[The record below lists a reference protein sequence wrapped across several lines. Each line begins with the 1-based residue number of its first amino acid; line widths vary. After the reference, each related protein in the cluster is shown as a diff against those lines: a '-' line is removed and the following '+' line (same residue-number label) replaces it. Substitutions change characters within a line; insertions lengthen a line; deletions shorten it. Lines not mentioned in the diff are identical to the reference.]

1 MRTSV
6 ITPYTAYLRVYEPV
20 QAFPEPARARWRR
33 YVSSGATLDRIAG
46 SQAEH
51 QQALAGLLATPPLL
65 VPAHEST
72 DAYGLIVDGSVLLCP
87 VQTRLRC
94 WRAIAEIR
102 SELSWSI
109 TEAMLPPVV
118 VEQAESDFER
128 WRGDNPDEQPHILTN
143 TWFVPVRWFVPF
155 TQDERTV
162 EFGADGQPRT
172 LYFRT
177 PMVEARRRVA
187 RALRVLDRTVA
198 DGPVIKGVIE
208 LGQWLESFHPHS
220 WLELDYGGLVHLLD
234 DDSMAGDRS
243 AADVA
248 EALAALAAQDAR
260 AAAASYTRLMER
272 WRAVQALERAS

>member
-1 MRTSV
+1 VRTSV
-6 ITPYTAYLRVYEPV
+6 ITPYTAYLRVYEPL
-20 QAFPEPARARWRR
+20 QAFPEPARARWRQ
-33 YVSSGATLDRIAG
+33 YVGSGATLDRIDG

-51 QQALAGLLATPPLL
+51 REALAGLLATPPLL
-65 VPAHEST
+65 VPAHESA

-87 VQTRLRC
+87 LQTRLRC
-94 WRAIAEIR
+94 WSAIAETR
-102 SELSWSI
+102 DQLPPPI
-109 TEAMLPPVV
+109 TDVVLPPVV
-118 VEQAESDFER
+118 VQQAEADFER

-143 TWFVPVRWFVPF
+143 TWFVPLRWFVPF

-162 EFGADGQPRT
+162 EFGGAGQART

-198 DGPVIKGVIE
+198 DGPIINGVID

-234 DDSMAGDRS
+234 DDALSEDES

-248 EALAALAAQDAR
+248 EALAALAAEDAST
-260 AAAASYTRLMER
+260 AAASYTRLMER

>member
-1 MRTSV
+1 M

-20 QAFPEPARARWRR
+20 QAFPEPERARWRQ

-51 QQALAGLLATPPLL
+51 REALAGLLATPPVL

-72 DAYGLIVDGSVLLCP
+72 DAYGLIVDGTVFLCP
-87 VQTRLRC
+87 LQTRLRC
-94 WRAIAEIR
+94 WTAIAETR
-102 SELSWSI
+102 GQLPTPI
-109 TEAMLPPVV
+109 TDAVLPPLV

-128 WRGDNPDEQPHILTN
+128 WRGDNPDEQPHIRTN
-143 TWFVPVRWFVPF
+143 TWFVPLRWFVPF
-155 TQDERTV
+155 IQEERTV
-162 EFGADGQPRT
+162 EFGADSQPRT

-198 DGPVIKGVIE
+198 DGPIIKGVID

-234 DDSMAGDRS
+234 DESLADDQS
-243 AADVA
+243 AADVTEA
-248 EALAALAAQDAR
+248 LTALAAEDAR
-260 AAAASYTRLMER
+260 TAAASYTRLMER

>member
-65 VPAHEST
+65 VPAQEST

-87 VQTRLRC
+87 VQTWLRC

-162 EFGADGQPRT
+162 ELGADGQPRT

-198 DGPVIKGVIE
+198 DGPVIKGVID

-234 DDSMAGDRS
+234 DHSMAGDRS

-260 AAAASYTRLMER
+260 AAVAAYTRLMER